1 MDGWKRSWSVLISQ
15 TANAVDQLA
24 GRVARGGAHRGDV
37 GLEYGELM
45 ERLVGTQARSK
56 QCAT

>member
-1 MDGWKRSWSVLISQ
+1 MLVE
-15 TANAVDQLA
+15 NAVDQLA